1 MKARDKQRRAVAR
14 RLARRRRKESPPLRA
29 AWARECADRAAE
41 AKGQMTEWFVM
52 EQPGRTVLLRPEF
65 SLPQARRAWFQQVR
79 TARAV
84 FAQACSQEP
93 LAHVLA

>member
-14 RLARRRRKESPPLRA
+14 RLARRRKESPPVRA

-52 EQPGRTVLLRPEF
+52 GQPGQTVLLRPEF
-65 SLPQARRAWFQQVR
+65 SLPQARRAWFQLV
-79 TARAV
+79 TALAV
-84 FAQACSQEP
+84 FA
-93 LAHVLA
+93 